1 MFFQI
6 IIIIY
11 KIIVITIK
19 HFLDI
24 TGYRKASWRVLTLL
38 FMLFYLFLFHFV
50 FGNFFEINC
59 NNNNN
64 NKKRIPTVQWRPR
77 SPVEPY
83 ICHIRAPQLTA
94 SLCQPRRSL
103 KDSLVPIDSCSLNIL
118 RHSAG
123 TYVSSVIYWTG
134 VCAEH
139 MNDNQ
144 GLCASIEV
152 QQDLQPV
159 MLPQGEIRR
168 GSRAL
173 CVTST
178 VTAPIR
184 GWAKPHWDLKSC
196 YTVS

>member
-1 MFFQI
+1 MFFI
-6 IIIIY
+6 
-11 KIIVITIK
+11 
-19 HFLDI
+19 
-24 TGYRKASWRVLTLL
+24 
-38 FMLFYLFLFHFV
+38 LFYSYSLIY
-50 FGNFFEINC
+50 FFYFFCTKWNEILKQQQQKN
-59 NNNNN
+59 
-64 NKKRIPTVQWRPR
+64 PAGQLRPC

-83 ICHIRAPQLTA
+83 ICHIMAPLLTA
-94 SLCQPRRSL
+94 SLCQPRHSL

-178 VTAPIR
+178 VTEPIR

>member
-1 MFFQI
+1 MR
-6 IIIIY
+6 
-11 KIIVITIK
+11 TC
-19 HFLDI
+19 H
-24 TGYRKASWRVLTLL
+24 SCNVLHL
-38 FMLFYLFLFHFV
+38 FTFHFV
-50 FGNFFEINC
+50 FGNFFKIIYNRRFLRLSEGY
-59 NNNNN
+59 
-64 NKKRIPTVQWRPR
+64 VHLW
-77 SPVEPY
+77 SH
-83 ICHIRAPQLTA
+83 ICHIMAPQLAA
-94 SLCQPRRSL
+94 SLCQSGRSL

-184 GWAKPHWDLKSC
+184 VWAKPHWDLKSC